1 MLCYAMLCY
10 TILFLVLLVLESSM
24 SKIAQLD
31 PFTSNSNTVPK
42 SLGTSNKE
50 SEMKSD
56 KLVTAKKIELL

>member
-1 MLCYAMLCY
+1 
-10 TILFLVLLVLESSM
+10 M

-50 SEMKSD
+50 SEMKSY
-56 KLVTAKKIELL
+56 KLVTAKKLSFFN